1 MIFSILILQFSGFA
15 SRAPGWRRVFVIHN
29 GRHQMNVLS

>member
-1 MIFSILILQFSGFA
+1 MILSILALQCNTVA